1 MADDAFDRLRGAVLE
16 ALENQLREDEPPE
29 ARQTLERLMG
39 EGYSREDAK
48 TLIARVLAIEI
59 NEVITTG
66 LSYNQDRYLKA
77 LATLPDLPE

>member
-29 ARQTLERLMG
+29 AGQTLERLIG
-39 EGYSREDAK
+39 EGYSRDDAK
-48 TLIARVLAIEI
+48 TLIARVLAVEI

-66 LSYNQDRYLKA
+66 LSYNQDRYLNA
-77 LATLPDLPE
+77 LANLPDLPE